1 MKRQYP
7 ILEMDIEIKRRLK
20 YVHSNRGKGSVVNMK
35 CIKGYEVKVM
45 KSPAGYY
52 LGTEDPA
59 GFPNCRISG
68 YCQNKDLAPYL
79 IPNRQTN
86 CIENEYCNGG
96 RGCGI

>member
-1 MKRQYP
+1 MPERK
-7 ILEMDIEIKRRLK
+7 
-20 YVHSNRGKGSVVNMK
+20 VNNMK
-35 CIKGYEVKVM
+35 CIKGYTIEVM

-52 LGTEDPA
+52 LGTKDPA

>member
-1 MKRQYP
+1 MLTDQAAGAWVQIPYPRQM
-7 ILEMDIEIKRRLK
+7 LQAKA
-20 YVHSNRGKGSVVNMK
+20 GKDGDNMK
-35 CIKGYEVKVM
+35 CIKGYVVEVM

-52 LGTEDPA
+52 LGTRDPE

-68 YCQNKDLAPYL
+68 YCQSKELAPYL

-96 RGCGI
+96 KGCGI